1 MSHQSKRLIISDMLL
16 LLVIIFLNIMD
27 RIRNLSGVIYAIVSS
42 ATFGLIPLFTIPLI
56 DNGISSPSILCY
68 RFLIAA
74 AAMGIIVLVA
84 GNRLR
89 LQRSEWGVVFLL
101 SLLYAATAILLIES
115 YKFIPSGIA
124 TTIHFLYPL
133 AVTLTM
139 SLFFR
144 VKVGSATYLAIVVSL
159 AGVTL
164 LAWGNHTDGDFHHG
178 VMIALTTVVTYA
190 AYIVGVMK
198 SRAAHID
205 SFTLTFYV
213 LLFGAGIFFI
223 YAITTTGIE
232 MIKGGASWRNIIMV
246 ALVSTVLSDLSLVIA
261 IKRIGSITTS
271 ILGSM
276 EPLTAVVIGVL
287 YFGEKLDMKSVTGLI
302 LIIIAVIMV
311 ILSSRAKESV

>member
-1 MSHQSKRLIISDMLL
+1 MKHQSKLLISSNMLL
-16 LLVIIFLNIMD
+16 LLVIIFVNIMD
-27 RIRNLSGVIYAIVSS
+27 RIRNLPGVIYAIVSS

-74 AAMGIIVLVA
+74 AAMGVVVLVA

-89 LQRSEWGVVFLL
+89 LQRSQWGVVFLL

-133 AVTLTM
+133 VVTLTM
-139 SLFFR
+139 ALFFR
-144 VKVGSATYLAIVVSL
+144 VRVGNATYLAIVISL

-164 LAWGNHTDGDFHHG
+164 LAWGNHTDGDFHRG
-178 VMIALTTVVTYA
+178 VMIAVTTVVTYA
-190 AYIVGVMK
+190 AYIIGVMK
-198 SRAAHID
+198 SRAAQID

-213 LLFGAGIFFI
+213 LLFGAVIFFI
-223 YAITTTGIE
+223 YAATTTGVE
-232 MIKGGASWRNIIMV
+232 LIKGWSSWRNIIMV
-246 ALVSTVLSDLSLVIA
+246 ALISTVLSNLSLIIA
-261 IKRIGSITTS
+261 VKRIGSITTS

-276 EPLTAVVIGVL
+276 EPLTAVVIGVF
-287 YFGEKLDMKSVTGLI
+287 YFGEKLDMESVAGLI

-311 ILSSRAKESV
+311 ILSSARES